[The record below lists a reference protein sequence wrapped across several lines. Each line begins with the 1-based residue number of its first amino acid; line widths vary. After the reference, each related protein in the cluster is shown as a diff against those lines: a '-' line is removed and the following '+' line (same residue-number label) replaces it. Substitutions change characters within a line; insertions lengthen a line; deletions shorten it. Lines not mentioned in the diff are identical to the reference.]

1 MLGSYRTQK
10 SCFRSPCRANKH
22 TQYLRLLLKL
32 ASRLLLSFAVQL
44 TPNFTIC
51 FSVDAQLYL
60 NIYYRY
66 LYMTGFFCIFVYATP
81 LIMLVYLN
89 VKVILELRRAR
100 KNWGTI
106 NRNEQKELRA
116 SLMPL
121 VSLNCDAKFPLQLIF
136 FFLISQGEFRKNIN
150 MSMLIQALNK
160 GDIIF
165 YREGGR
171 LFVAGAPEFFWG
183 GQRGDQFFFS
193 DP

>member
-1 MLGSYRTQK
+1 MSTCKTEPLFLYSPIKSETYSYRYSPWETV
-10 SCFRSPCRANKH
+10 SCTF
-22 TQYLRLLLKL
+22 
-32 ASRLLLSFAVQL
+32 
-44 TPNFTIC
+44 IC

-81 LIMLVYLN
+81 LIMLVFLN

-121 VSLNCDAKFPLQLIF
+121 VSLNYSLQLIII
-136 FFLISQGEFRKNIN
+136 FLLSQGNFAQIYQ
-150 MSMLIQALNK
+150 S
-160 GDIIF
+160 
-165 YREGGR
+165 
-171 LFVAGAPEFFWG
+171 
-183 GQRGDQFFFS
+183 S
-193 DP
+193 DLTHIT